1 MNKKRTITRNKAA
14 ITRFAGD
21 YFEGLKKVIDRVDAQ
36 QVTALIEDLQR
47 AYDADQQVFIVGN
60 GGSAGTASHMACD
73 LAKTVLGKVPDKT
86 KKRFRVMS
94 MTDNVPL
101 ITALSNDFGFQHV
114 FTEQLQLFA
123 RRGDLLIV
131 ITGSGNSP
139 NLVHAVERAREMGLR
154 TAGLLGFGGG
164 KVGPLLDTPVLVPDF
179 SYGYVEDLH
188 MVFDH
193 LITAWFCRQF
203 HVAERVRRVSPVN
216 KAPGAARARASGRK
230 ARGGS

>member
-1 MNKKRTITRNKAA
+1 MTRNRKA
-14 ITRFAGD
+14 ITRFAGE
-21 YFEGLKKVIDRVDAQ
+21 YFAGLKQVIDRVDAR
-36 QVTALIEDLQR
+36 QVAALIDDLQR
-47 AYDADQQVFIVGN
+47 AYDADQQVFIIGN

-73 LAKTVLGKVPDKT
+73 LAKTVLGKLPDKT

-101 ITALSNDFGFQHV
+101 ITALSNDFGFEHV
-114 FTEQLQLFA
+114 FTEQLQLFG

-139 NLVHAVERAREMGLR
+139 NLVRAVELAREMGLH

-164 KVGPLLDTPVLVPDF
+164 KVRPLLDTPVLVPEF

-188 MVFDH
+188 VVLDH
-193 LITAWFCRQF
+193 LVTAWFCRQF
-203 HVAERVRRVSPVN
+203 HAPERVRR
-216 KAPGAARARASGRK
+216 APKLKSRR
-230 ARGGS
+230 